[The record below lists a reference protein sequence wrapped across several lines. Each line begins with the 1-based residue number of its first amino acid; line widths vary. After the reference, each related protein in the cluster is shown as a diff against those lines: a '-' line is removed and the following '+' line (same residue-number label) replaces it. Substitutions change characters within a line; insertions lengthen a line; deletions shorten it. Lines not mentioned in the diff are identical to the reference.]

1 MKLSNLFDPHSTRP
15 NTRPTIAVL
24 TSCGTPSQ
32 PYNEQISR
40 QLTEARSQLGT
51 HSKAYRAL
59 RAISHVLESQKL
71 FENDPEISDTSIWL
85 YTEGCQ
91 SALHILLDNH
101 TAKITWLGSLNGT
114 GRQLLEQGL
123 AQSQKQG
130 ASLAVVKPIWNSH
143 KFYEQMGFQDQGTGY
158 WNLPLVESADQL
170 DRADLEDLL
179 GEIKYEQEEIDNA
192 SYDAAGSKY
201 EKLDQDFKALEAVAY
216 VVKNNLRAL
225 DDPKLG
231 KNSIFLYNYTPD
243 LGVFSVT
250 AIHVVIENQVAH
262 VKWLG
267 SYDNKPGAGKALML
281 QALTVAKSKGATKS
295 VVEAKWE
302 SEGFYHKLG
311 YDVEHR
317 GSDNPF
323 TGTSLVQMGK
333 KLEEG
338 WSEEDQR
345 MIHKNPTIQDLKR
358 LARNNKYHSARFVI
372 YKDGS
377 VVAADSEHFTHHSAA
392 PAMGAWALRGYV
404 QYLGNN
410 DYAYRSMEVYSPKS
424 VDHPIF
430 RVWERAGIE
439 NGNPDHQRNQISE
452 DVSPKRQKY
461 RATWRGRLAE
471 YDPNFFDVEED
482 KYTDDDGKVIL
493 VKDKLIPRPNLKANL
508 DITPNPQLVY
518 RGMSNA
524 EFEVIKKTG
533 KIQSRGDYNM
543 GGQEGLTYF
552 STDPQSAE
560 AYANSFAPWKYK
572 ATWDKP
578 AWVIAVP
585 KPDPSRVRKVTGTGE
600 HEVGIKGAIPASEI
614 QEVYRGRVVEYDP
627 GVPEQVAPSAWLHW
641 EKIPVRFDKITEVF
655 ALDAGL
661 PLVELDTDT
670 VEENWTKK

>member
-1 MKLSNLFDPHSTRP
+1 
-15 NTRPTIAVL
+15 
-24 TSCGTPSQ
+24 
-32 PYNEQISR
+32 
-40 QLTEARSQLGT
+40 
-51 HSKAYRAL
+51 
-59 RAISHVLESQKL
+59 
-71 FENDPEISDTSIWL
+71 
-85 YTEGCQ
+85 
-91 SALHILLDNH
+91 
-101 TAKITWLGSLNGT
+101 
-114 GRQLLEQGL
+114 
-123 AQSQKQG
+123 
-130 ASLAVVKPIWNSH
+130 
-143 KFYEQMGFQDQGTGY
+143 
-158 WNLPLVESADQL
+158 
-170 DRADLEDLL
+170 
-179 GEIKYEQEEIDNA
+179 
-192 SYDAAGSKY
+192 
-201 EKLDQDFKALEAVAY
+201 
-216 VVKNNLRAL
+216 
-225 DDPKLG
+225 
-231 KNSIFLYNYTPD
+231 
-243 LGVFSVT
+243 
-250 AIHVVIENQVAH
+250 VVIENQVAH

-267 SYDNKPGAGKALML
+267 SYDNNPGAGKALML

-333 KLEEG
+333 KLEEA
-338 WSEEDQR
+338 WTDEDQR
-345 MIHKNPTIQDLKR
+345 MVHKNPTIQDLKR

-404 QYLGNN
+404 QYLGTN

-493 VKDKLIPRPNLKANL
+493 VKDKLIPSSNLQANL

-560 AYANSFAPWKYK
+560 AYANSFAPWKHK

-585 KPDPSRVRKVTGTGE
+585 KPDPSRVRKVAGTGE
-600 HEVGIKGAIPASEI
+600 HEVGIEGTIPASEI
-614 QEVYRGRVVEYDP
+614 REVYRGRVVEYDP

-670 VEENWTKK
+670 VEKNWTKK